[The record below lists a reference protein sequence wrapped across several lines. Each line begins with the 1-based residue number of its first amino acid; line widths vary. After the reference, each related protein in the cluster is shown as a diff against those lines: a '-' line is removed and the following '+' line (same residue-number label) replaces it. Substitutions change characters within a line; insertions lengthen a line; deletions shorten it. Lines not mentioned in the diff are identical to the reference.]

1 MGLGCDAKD
10 CWNKPPFWLQV
21 VVAASGAP
29 GQQQQQQTFVTC
41 PAQLVD
47 FTAGD
52 PVLQGTE
59 SLLKASAEILQT
71 AQADTHSLQTPWMCY
86 TACDNVVGG
95 VGVGPGGRRDAVN
108 IRRRNLQ
115 KVWLVHVLNHH
126 STVLKTSWS
135 IKWQRGMYKTRPCFL
150 KRPFTDQRGRIYRAQ
165 NLQKVWLVLILNLCG
180 TILKTCWS
188 IDPSNDSE
196 LGTKLTHAFQRG
208 HSQAKRGG
216 G

>member
-10 CWNKPPFWLQV
+10 CWNKPSFPFQV

-86 TACDNVVGG
+86 IACDNVGGG
-95 VGVGPGGRRDAVN
+95 VG
-108 IRRRNLQ
+108 
-115 KVWLVHVLNHH
+115 
-126 STVLKTSWS
+126 
-135 IKWQRGMYKTRPCFL
+135 
-150 KRPFTDQRGRIYRAQ
+150 
-165 NLQKVWLVLILNLCG
+165 
-180 TILKTCWS
+180 
-188 IDPSNDSE
+188 
-196 LGTKLTHAFQRG
+196 
-208 HSQAKRGG
+208 GG
-216 G
+216 GM